1 MSSTLGTR
9 PPRAAPSSGPV
20 ALPGGRY
27 CPAVAEH
34 EPVVVYTDGACRGN
48 PGPGGWAWA
57 EPGGAWA
64 SGHDPDTTNQR
75 MEITA
80 ALEAAG
86 SHPGPLVI
94 VSDSTYVVHCWRDRW
109 WEGWLRR
116 GWRNAKKDPVANRDL
131 WEQLVPHFRDRADLE
146 LRWVK
151 GHGGDPM
158 NDVVDRL
165 AVRASHAGHG
175 DTGAVPPTEDQLGP
189 PDRPGATSV
198 GRPQPAGATP
208 PTARD
213 GRVPTGRLVVVV
225 GLRDRGLAASGRGAT
240 AARRLAE
247 VLGAQRELSPD
258 LVVLTGLRPGAE
270 ELGARAAVAAGV
282 PYVAVLPYPDPVS
295 DRPAGERRAFEGA
308 LERAEQVIV
317 LERRRPPD
325 PEGRRAALARRD
337 GWLRANAA
345 AAVVLTDGEDPEA
358 ELVLRRFEEALGEE
372 VWVLDL

>member
-1 MSSTLGTR
+1 MADL
-9 PPRAAPSSGPV
+9 
-20 ALPGGRY
+20 
-27 CPAVAEH
+27 

-80 ALEAAG
+80 ALEAAEA
-86 SHPGPLVI
+86 HPGALVI

-131 WEQLVPHFRDRADLE
+131 WERLVPHFRDRADLE

-175 DTGAVPPTEDQLGP
+175 AAGATPPAEDQLGP
-189 PDRPGATSV
+189 PDRPGRAT
-198 GRPQPAGATP
+198 ATATA
-208 PTARD
+208 PTATTTAPTITPRD
-213 GRVPTGRLVVVV
+213 GRVPPGRPVAVV
-225 GLRDRGLAASGRGAT
+225 GVRDRALAGSPRGAT
-240 AARRLAE
+240 ATRRLTE
-247 VLGAQRELSPD
+247 VLAAQRELAPD

-270 ELGARAAVAAGV
+270 ELAARAALAAGV
-282 PYVAVLPYPDPVS
+282 PYVAVLPYPDPVGG
-295 DRPAGERRAFEGA
+295 RPAAERRAFDESVAGA
-308 LERAEQVIV
+308 DGVVV

-345 AAVVLTDGEDPEA
+345 AAVVLTDGDDPEA
-358 ELVLRRFEEALGEE
+358 ELLLRRFEEALGEE